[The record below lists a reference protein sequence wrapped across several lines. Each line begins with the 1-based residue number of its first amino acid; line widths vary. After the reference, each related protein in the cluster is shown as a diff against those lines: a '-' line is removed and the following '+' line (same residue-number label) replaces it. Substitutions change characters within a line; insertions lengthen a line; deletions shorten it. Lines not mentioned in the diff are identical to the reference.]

1 MMTTLKELAGELIG
15 MFFAE
20 TRLTVALLA
29 LVAVTGLLI
38 DFAGVDELVG
48 GAILLFGS
56 LILLVAS
63 VYRAAR
69 PRAS

>member
-1 MMTTLKELAGELIG
+1 MTIVKELAGELAG

-20 TRLTVALLA
+20 KWLAVALLA
-29 LVAVTGLLI
+29 LVAATGMLT
-38 DFAGVDELVG
+38 DFAGLDRLLG

-63 VYRAAR
+63 VCRAAR
-69 PRAS
+69 PRSS

>member
-1 MMTTLKELAGELIG
+1 MTTLKELAGELIG

-38 DFAGVDELVG
+38 DFAGLDELVG
-48 GAILLFGS
+48 GATLLFGS
-56 LILLVAS
+56 LVLLVAS

-69 PRAS
+69 RAF

>member
-20 TRLTVALLA
+20 TQLTVALLA

-38 DFAGVDELVG
+38 DFAGLDELVG
-48 GAILLFGS
+48 GATLLFGS
-56 LILLVAS
+56 LVLLVAS

-69 PRAS
+69 RAF

>member
-1 MMTTLKELAGELIG
+1 MTTLKELAGELIG

-20 TRLTVALLA
+20 TRLTMALLA

-38 DFAGVDELVG
+38 DFAGLDQLVG

-69 PRAS
+69 RPS

>member
-1 MMTTLKELAGELIG
+1 MTMLKELTAELFG

-20 TRLTVALLA
+20 KWLTLAVFA
-29 LVAVTGLLI
+29 LVAVTGLLV
-38 DFAGVDELVG
+38 DFAGTDRLVG

-63 VYRAAR
+63 VCHAAR
-69 PRAS
+69 PHAS

>member
-1 MMTTLKELAGELIG
+1 MMTTLKELAGELIS

-38 DFAGVDELVG
+38 DFADLDELVG

-69 PRAS
+69 RAS